1 MVCQAWR
8 LSPVAC
14 LRKWAALILSQL
26 ATGKGRPQRC
36 FEAATKRLRALL
48 KVFAN
53 RHFISGSQNL
63 VGITFS
69 AGVAVYPEDGVELQ
83 HLRATADRR
92 LYEAKRAG
100 RERVHERD
108 FLVEAVANIAK

>member
-100 RERVHERD
+100 RERVHERG